1 MLINVIMNL
10 AEQLKQHRLNIITK
24 LQNDHLE
31 FVLGEEQF
39 NAMYEFLLFLD
50 DKDEQILTLS
60 GNAGTGK
67 TSVMKLIVN
76 YLENNHIDY
85 LLSAPTNKAAN
96 ILSRFTE
103 RDVITLHKLLAL
115 KPTLDILLLDFRD
128 LKYTS
133 NSTSSIPRNGVI
145 IIDECSMI
153 NDVLYDFIIEKAAE
167 QNSKI
172 IFVGDIKQCAPVKEL
187 HLSKSF
193 LHGKQIRLTKIYR
206 QNENNPIVQ
215 VLSELRNAPKYSF
228 ENSISENGSI
238 VVYNDWRKFV
248 KNTKKLFV
256 EAIEK
261 QDPTLVKLIAYTNKR
276 IESFNSVIRNVL
288 FDNSK
293 EYQIGEILT
302 GYDTTTCKARES
314 QHFGFEVINSE
325 DYVIKDATE
334 TVKQIGMSYI
344 KGYNLKLHPINPNYL
359 DGEVFIISR
368 DTPKWQIENLT
379 NEIEVLRLSAV
390 NAKSKRHAA
399 PYWKKYFSLM
409 ESFLTPFD
417 LVYENRIIRK
427 KSIDYGYCIS
437 VHKSQGSS
445 INNVLI
451 DMGNLLTCKNKED
464 LRQLQYVAMSRTKNN
479 IVILM

>member
-1 MLINVIMNL
+1 MDLS
-10 AEQLKQHRLNIITK
+10 EQLKQFRYGIINK
-24 LQNDHLE
+24 LQNDCLE
-31 FVLGEEQF
+31 FVLGEEQV
-39 NAMYEFLLFLD
+39 NAIYEFLLFLD
-50 DKDEQILTLS
+50 DRNEQIMTIS
-60 GNAGTGK
+60 GNAGVGK
-67 TSVMKLIVN
+67 SMIVKLLIKH
-76 YLENNHIDY
+76 LENNNIDY
-85 LLSAPTNKAAN
+85 LLAAPTNKASN
-96 ILSRFTE
+96 ILSQFTE
-103 RDVITLHKLLAL
+103 RDVVTLHKLLAL

-133 NSTSSIPRNGVI
+133 NAGSGIPRNGVV

-153 NDVLYDFIIEKAAE
+153 NDVLYDFIIEKATE

-172 IFVGDIKQCAPVKEL
+172 IFIGDIKQCAPVKEL

-193 LHGKQIRLTKIYR
+193 QYGKQIRLTKIYR
-206 QNENNPIVQ
+206 QREDNPIIQ
-215 VLSELRNAPKYSF
+215 VLSELRNSPKYSF
-228 ENSISENGSI
+228 KTSISPEGSI
-238 VVYNDWRKFV
+238 VVYDDWKKFV

-261 QDPTLVKLIAYTNKR
+261 HDPTLVKLVAYTNKR
-276 IESFNSVIRNVL
+276 IESFNNVIRNVL
-288 FDNSK
+288 FDNSD
-293 EYQIGEILT
+293 EYHVGEILT
-302 GYDTTTCKARES
+302 GYDTTTCKAKDTH
-314 QHFGFEVINSE
+314 HFGFEVINSE
-325 DYVIKDATE
+325 DYIIQDVVE
-334 TVKQIGMSYI
+334 TAKQIGMSYL
-344 KGYNLKLHPINPNYL
+344 KGYVLKLHPVNSNYL
-359 DGEVFIISR
+359 DGEIFILSK
-368 DTPKWQIENLT
+368 DTPKWQIDNLT
-379 NEIEVLRLSAV
+379 NELEALRLSAV

-451 DMGNLLTCKNKED
+451 DMGNLFTCKNKED

>member
-1 MLINVIMNL
+1 MIT
-10 AEQLKQHRLNIITK
+10 QLKSALTK
-24 LQNDHLE
+24 LFIHH
-31 FVLGEEQF
+31 
-39 NAMYEFLLFLD
+39 
-50 DKDEQILTLS
+50 
-60 GNAGTGK
+60 
-67 TSVMKLIVN
+67 
-76 YLENNHIDY
+76 LENNHIDY
-85 LLSAPTNKAAN
+85 LLAAPTNKAAN

-103 RDVITLHKLLAL
+103 RDVTTLHKLLAL

-133 NSTSSIPRNGVI
+133 NSSSGMPRNGVI

-153 NDVLYDFIIEKAAE
+153 NDVLYDFIIEKATE

-206 QNENNPIVQ
+206 QNENNPIIQ
-215 VLSELRNAPKYSF
+215 LLSELRESPKYTF
-228 ENSISENGSI
+228 ETSISKNGSI

-276 IESFNSVIRNVL
+276 IESFNNVLRNVL

-293 EYQIGEILT
+293 EYQVGEILT
-302 GYDTTTCKARES
+302 GYDTTICKAREK

-325 DYVIKDATE
+325 DYVIKDVTE
-334 TVKQIGMSYI
+334 VIKQIGMNYI
-344 KGYNLKLHPINPNYL
+344 KGFVLKLHPINPNYL

-368 DTPKWQIENLT
+368 DVPK
-379 NEIEVLRLSAV
+379 
-390 NAKSKRHAA
+390 
-399 PYWKKYFSLM
+399 
-409 ESFLTPFD
+409 
-417 LVYENRIIRK
+417 
-427 KSIDYGYCIS
+427 
-437 VHKSQGSS
+437 
-445 INNVLI
+445 
-451 DMGNLLTCKNKED
+451 
-464 LRQLQYVAMSRTKNN
+464 
-479 IVILM
+479 